1 MLSKELINNQALFEH
16 ALYFDA
22 LNQQRKTSGD
32 GRIHVDGFEHLPGA
46 FTHEDGSVEFT
57 YFAPNAKEVKVCG
70 MGNEIMS
77 SFYGEYDMHPHEEME
92 GYWRAFVK
100 DITPGFHYMYFLVDG
115 VNAIHPTL
123 PVGYGSAFAINF
135 IEVPDPEFD
144 AYLLKDVPHG
154 SIHMELFESKI
165 TGRMRN
171 CWVYTPASYYENP
184 EKRYPTLYIQHG
196 GGENETGWIW
206 QGKLNYILDNLIAEG
221 KCEEMI
227 VVMNNGYNYQK
238 VGENKYKLTGCGDI
252 IAKECVPMIDKKYRT
267 INDNQKR
274 AIAGLS
280 LGAAHAKMTAFANLD
295 VFSACGIFSG
305 GVNTNSDGNGR
316 STFLGY
322 FDFDEIFAD
331 AEKFNKCMNLLF
343 IGYGQGER
351 MLKEVNGPKA
361 EEWIAKGLN
370 VVHYNC
376 PGFHEWTVWRK
387 CIYEMA
393 QLLFKW

>member
-1 MLSKELINNQALFEH
+1 
-16 ALYFDA
+16 
-22 LNQQRKTSGD
+22 
-32 GRIHVDGFEHLPGA
+32 
-46 FTHEDGSVEFT
+46 
-57 YFAPNAKEVKVCG
+57 
-70 MGNEIMS
+70 
-77 SFYGEYDMHPHEEME
+77 
-92 GYWRAFVK
+92 
-100 DITPGFHYMYFLVDG
+100 
-115 VNAIHPTL
+115 
-123 PVGYGSAFAINF
+123 
-135 IEVPDPEFD
+135 
-144 AYLLKDVPHG
+144 
-154 SIHMELFESKI
+154 
-165 TGRMRN
+165 MRN

-206 QGKLNYILDNLIAEG
+206 QGKINYILDNLIAEG

-227 VVMNNGYNYQK
+227 VVMNNGYNYQQ

-267 INDNQKR
+267 IADNQKR

-295 VFSACGIFSG
+295 IFSACGIFSG

-331 AEKFNKCMNLLF
+331 AETFNKCMNLLF
-343 IGYGQGER
+343 IGYGQGEK
-351 MLKEVNGPKA
+351 MLCEVNGPQA
-361 EEWIAKGLN
+361 EEWKAKGLN